1 MAQYHADNKKVSNR
15 GKNKNNKKNKGNSNK
30 KGSRLAVILIW
41 GIVLA
46 VAAGVIIFAVSGFHN
61 RIKDKIKTSQ
71 YPQSYKEYVDK
82 AAKDYDLDPALIYA
96 VIRTESGFNANA
108 ESHAGAYGLMQ
119 ITDDTFEHY
128 MNLRGESGNYTVED
142 LFTPSVNIDYG
153 CNILSDHI
161 NTFGDEECAVAAYNA
176 GPGNVEAWLSD
187 PVISPDGKTLIVENI
202 PFDETR
208 NYVERVEESKKVYK
222 ELYY

>member
-1 MAQYHADNKKVSNR
+1 MAQHHANNKNGSR
-15 GKNKNNKKNKGNSNK
+15 QSKNKNKKDNSSNKGSK
-30 KGSRLAVILIW
+30 LAVIVIW

-46 VAAGVIIFAVSGFHN
+46 VAAGAIIFAASGFHS
-61 RIKDKIKTSQ
+61 RIKDKVKTSQ

-82 AAKDYDLDPALIYA
+82 AAEDYNLDPALIFA
-96 VIRTESGFNANA
+96 VIRTESGFNAYA
-108 ESHAGAYGLMQ
+108 ESPAGAYGLMQ

-128 MNLRGESGNYTVED
+128 MNLRGESGEYTVED

-161 NTFGDEECAVAAYNA
+161 NTFGDEKAAVAAYNA

-187 PVISPDGKTLIVENI
+187 PEISPDGKTLTVENI

-208 NYVERVEESKKVYK
+208 NYVERVEDSKQAYK

>member
-1 MAQYHADNKKVSNR
+1 MMAQHHANNR
-15 GKNKNNKKNKGNSNK
+15 NGSKQSKKNNNKVNSGK
-30 KGSRLAVILIW
+30 KGSRLANIVIW

-46 VAAGVIIFAVSGFHN
+46 VAAGAIIFAASGFHN
-61 RIKDKIKTSQ
+61 QIKDKIKTSQ

-128 MNLRGESGNYTVED
+128 MNLRGESGEYTVED

-161 NTFGDEECAVAAYNA
+161 NTFGDEKAAVAAYNA
-176 GPGNVEAWLSD
+176 GPGNVEAWLFD
-187 PVISPDGKTLIVENI
+187 PEISPDGKTLIVENI
-202 PFDETR
+202 PFEETR
-208 NYVERVEESKKVYK
+208 NYVERVEYSKQAYK